1 MKSPFGKSLLGWV
14 AAAALALTLC
24 TPARAQDDVI
34 RLGITAPMSGAAASW
49 GLGADWV
56 GQQAVKYVNDNGGV
70 KVGGK
75 TYKFALTTYENGYN
89 SADGGKAAQAMLNRD
104 HVRFIAHGIG
114 TAPVKALQSLSER
127 VGALF
132 LQDAWGK
139 SVKGPQAPLT
149 FTNANTPFELFGPL
163 FDLVRRENPNA
174 KTVALLNPNDATGQE
189 VEVEAVKQYKARGY
203 TIVLSSW
210 YERGT
215 TEFQPIATRL
225 AQAKPDIVDLSGVP
239 PADSGSVYK
248 ELAIQ
253 GWKGIKVVSSGTG
266 SDALVKVG
274 GAAVDGV
281 YMGNAADF
289 GGPTAT
295 ARQRQLNTDGL
306 KALGEP
312 VNILHMAAWDSVM
325 AIKAGIEK
333 ANSLDPKAVAKVLPT
348 LIFESSY
355 GPSTFGGEATYGVP
369 QQMLVPIIVTQIR
382 NGQTVEIERII
393 PEELKQRLAKGQ

>member
-1 MKSPFGKSLLGWV
+1 MRTLLTW
-14 AAAALALTLC
+14 AAVAALALGVSTAAS
-24 TPARAQDDVI
+24 TARADDDVI
-34 RLGITAPMSGAAASW
+34 RFGITAPMSGAAASW
-49 GLGADWV
+49 GIGADWV
-56 GQQAVKYVNDNGGV
+56 GQQAVKWINEHGGITA
-70 KVGGK
+70 GGK
-75 TYKFALTTYENGYN
+75 TYKVALTTYENGYN

-104 HVRFIAHGIG
+104 HVRFIIQGIG

-127 VGALF
+127 VGALMM
-132 LQDAWGK
+132 QDAWGK

-149 FTNANTPFELFGPL
+149 FTCANTPFELFGPL
-163 FDLVRRENPNA
+163 FDLVKRQHPDA

-189 VEVEAVKQYKARGY
+189 VEVEAVKQYKARGD
-203 TIVLSSW
+203 TIVLSAW

-215 TEFQPIATRL
+215 TEFQPIATKL
-225 AQAKPDIVDLSGVP
+225 AQTHADVMDLSGAP
-239 PADSGSVYK
+239 PADAGSVYK
-248 ELAIQ
+248 ELAVQ
-253 GWKGIKVVSSGTG
+253 GWKGVKISSSGTG

-274 GAAVDGV
+274 GASVEDV

-295 ARQRQLNTDGL
+295 PLQRQLNADGL

-312 VNILHMAAWDSVM
+312 VNILDMAAWDSAM

-333 ANSLDPKAVAKVLPT
+333 ANSIDPKAVAKALPT

-355 GPSTFGGEATYGVP
+355 GPAAFGGEATYGNP
-369 QQMLVPIIVTQIR
+369 QQMLVPIIVTQIK

-393 PEELKQRLAKGQ
+393 PDELKQRLAKTQ

>member
-1 MKSPFGKSLLGWV
+1 MKAILAWTFAV
-14 AAAALALTLC
+14 ALAIGGG
-24 TPARAQDDVI
+24 AIGAKADDDLI
-34 RLGITAPMSGAAASW
+34 RFGITAPMSGAAASW
-49 GLGADWV
+49 GIGADWV
-56 GQQAVKYVNDNGGV
+56 GQQAVKWINDHGGI
-70 KVGGK
+70 KAAGK
-75 TYKFALTTYENGYN
+75 TYKVTLTTYENGYN

-104 HVRFIAHGIG
+104 HVRFIIQGIG

-127 VGALF
+127 VGAL
-132 LQDAWGK
+132 LMQDAWGK
-139 SVKGPQAPLT
+139 SVKGPQSPLT
-149 FTNANTPFELFGPL
+149 FTCANTPFELFGPL
-163 FDLVRRENPNA
+163 FDLVKQQHPDA

-203 TIVLSSW
+203 TIVLSAW

-215 TEFQPIATRL
+215 TEFQPIVTKL
-225 AQAKPDIVDLSGVP
+225 AQSRADIMDLSGAP
-239 PADSGSVYK
+239 PADAGSVYK
-248 ELAIQ
+248 ELAVQ

-274 GAAVDGV
+274 GPAVEDV

-295 ARQRQLNTDGL
+295 PLQRQLNADGL

-312 VNILHMAAWDSVM
+312 VNILHMAAWDSAM

-333 ANSLDPKAVAKVLPT
+333 ADSIDPRAVAKVFPE

-355 GPSTFGGEATYGVP
+355 GPAAFGGEATYGNP
-369 QQMLVPIIVTQIR
+369 QQMLVPIIVTQIK
-382 NGQTVEIERII
+382 NGQTVEIQRII
-393 PEELKQRLAKGQ
+393 PAELKQRLAKPQ